1 VENFIHYVL
10 NLNPVWVLVT
20 VFLIAC
26 IENLFPPSPS
36 DILIVA
42 AGSLVGIGT
51 LGWVETL
58 AVATAGSTVGFVAM
72 YQVGHWFGD
81 HILAQGKIRFIPV
94 TAVQRVEMWFRRY
107 GYWIIVVN
115 RFLSGTR
122 AVVSFFAGM
131 SGLNLM
137 ITTVLCFLSALFWNA
152 LLIYGGYVLG
162 ANWRSIGVYL
172 STYSQ
177 VATGIVVVAVLV
189 LVARFLTTRNSNNA
203 RG

>member
-1 VENFIHYVL
+1 
-10 NLNPVWVLVT
+10 
-20 VFLIAC
+20 
-26 IENLFPPSPS
+26 
-36 DILIVA
+36 
-42 AGSLVGIGT
+42 
-51 LGWVETL
+51 
-58 AVATAGSTVGFVAM
+58 
-72 YQVGHWFGD
+72 
-81 HILAQGKIRFIPV
+81 
-94 TAVQRVEMWFRRY
+94 
-107 GYWIIVVN
+107 
-115 RFLSGTR
+115 
-122 AVVSFFAGM
+122 
-131 SGLNLM
+131 M